1 MVYHILRKSATPY
14 PAETTQRCAL
24 ALGDNQAAANYSFL
38 RRGVRG
44 AVVFRHTAAL
54 QGAALPIRR
63 LLYGRSQKVFPET
76 FGSELASDLPR
87 DVADHSPLPR
97 HAFRHM
103 PPEAREESIADV
115 VANALTAFI
124 RLVDQGQVELA
135 FPTVLAKYGIAQHRC
150 GRRVG
155 VKLNVKNI
163 TSPYCRAM
171 KGIVVQRLD
180 RFDDEE

>member
-1 MVYHILRKSATPY
+1 MVAPRKSSQKPSAPNWHPIFLAMLPTIR
-14 PAETTQRCAL
+14 RCA
-24 ALGDNQAAANYSFL
+24 
-38 RRGVRG
+38 
-44 AVVFRHTAAL
+44 
-54 QGAALPIRR
+54 
-63 LLYGRSQKVFPET
+63 
-76 FGSELASDLPR
+76 
-87 DVADHSPLPR
+87 R

-124 RLVDQGQVELA
+124 RLVDRGQVELA
-135 FPTVLAKYGIAQHRC
+135 FPTALAKYGIAQHRC

-155 VKLNVKNI
+155 VKLNVKDI